1 MCAGNGNEKADKAK
15 GDARHC
21 DQGKKL
27 DELKGGT
34 FSQSLDEVTNLNTTK
49 GCICYY
55 NNDSESLTNVNDM
68 AECRCT
74 CRIKPKISD

>member
-1 MCAGNGNEKADKAK
+1 MNILNNKE
-15 GDARHC
+15 
-21 DQGKKL
+21 L

-68 AECRCT
+68 AEC
-74 CRIKPKISD
+74 